1 MEEDIKLPINST
13 PTDLPADSTSVGFP
27 TDSTSVDLPAE
38 ATETKCELKTGES
51 VLLLHDGSA
60 KMPDGSIRSS
70 LKGCK
75 FEAGSSFRIEY
86 GDDSN
91 KMIAVKVSKPRQKIF
106 PAVEVPSTPTPVYD
120 DTIPII
126 QVDPKQS
133 NKQVGNNVGIDPMI
147 AGAIGIAAVSAIA
160 VSSIVNSAKL
170 RNLTK
175 LKQLQTQNN
184 KRKEEQSKCNSNSD
198 SVKSL
203 ISMTEEM
210 VDTSPINRIEISPN
224 EQFISRVDENNNEL
238 KKLNKKIRDL
248 EDKLTKVKNV

>member
-13 PTDLPADSTSVGFP
+13 PTDLPADSTSV
-27 TDSTSVDLPAE
+27 DLPAE
-38 ATETKCELKTGES
+38 ATETKCELKAGES
-51 VLLLHDGSA
+51 ALLLHNGSA

-120 DTIPII
+120 DTIPT
-126 QVDPKQS
+126 VEVPSNQS
-133 NKQVGNNVGIDPMI
+133 NKQVSSNVGIDPVI
-147 AGAIGIAAVSAIA
+147 AGAIGLAAITAIA
-160 VSSIVNSAKL
+160 TSSVASSAKL
-170 RNLTK
+170 K
-175 LKQLQTQNN
+175 KFKKMQQMQTQNN
-184 KRKEEQSKCNSNSD
+184 KRQEEQKKCNSNSD
-198 SVKSL
+198 AVKSL
-203 ISMTEEM
+203 ISVTEELA
-210 VDTSPINRIEISPN
+210 DTSPINRIQVKPS
-224 EQFISRVDENNNEL
+224 EQLLNKIDENNVQI
-238 KKLNKKIRDL
+238 KKINKDIREL